1 MNIRSL
7 QYFVAL
13 ADLRN
18 FSRAAEACH
27 VSQPTLS
34 IQIRKLEEELGVQL
48 IERSPRK
55 IMLTEVGEDIADR
68 ARLVIQDIEQLKS
81 IAKRATDPTTG
92 TIRLGIFPTLA
103 PYLLPHIVPKI
114 RSVYPKLQ
122 LQLFEEKTDEL
133 LKQLKRGN
141 LDAGILALPIEDD
154 QLNYEVLFDEPFVA
168 ALPANH
174 PLADSRYL
182 SIMDLQGTE
191 LLLLE
196 EGHCLRDHALE
207 VCSLAGAMEKLE
219 FQATSLET
227 LRMMVAAE
235 VGITLLPILS
245 VKPPVAETPNLALRP
260 FQPPEPKRTL
270 VLCWRKSSAM
280 EDFYQDFVALIRQL
294 PKDLLLTTPKSRK

>member
-1 MNIRSL
+1 MNIRPL
-7 QYFVAL
+7 EYLVAI

-34 IQIRKLEEELGVQL
+34 IQLRKLEEELGVQL
-48 IERSPRK
+48 IERSPRQ
-55 IMLTEVGEDIADR
+55 IMLTEVGRDIADR
-68 ARLVIQDIEQLKS
+68 ARVVIQDIAQLKS
-81 IAKRATDPTTG
+81 IARRATDPTTG
-92 TIRLGIFPTLA
+92 IIRLGIFPTLA
-103 PYLLPHIVPKI
+103 PYLLPHIVPEI
-114 RSVYPKLQ
+114 RQTYPQLQ
-122 LQLFEEKTDEL
+122 LQLFEEKTDDV
-133 LKQLKRGN
+133 LKQIKRGN
-141 LDAGILALPIEDD
+141 LDAGILALPITDE

-168 ALPANH
+168 ALPSNH

-196 EGHCLRDHALE
+196 EGHCLREHALE
-207 VCSLAGAMEKLE
+207 VCTLAGALEKLE

-235 VGITLLPILS
+235 VGITLLPVLA
-245 VKPPVAETPNLALRP
+245 VKPPIAATPNLSLRP

-280 EDFYQDFVALIRQL
+280 EDFFQEFAALIRQL
-294 PKDLLLTTPKSRK
+294 PEQMLSTTPEL